1 MRRREV
7 ITLLGGAAVVP
18 LGAHAQQPAI
28 PVIGFLSAGT
38 FEMNR
43 DYVAAFHRG
52 LADGGFVERRSVGIE
67 YRWSEGHNGRFPSLA
82 ADLVGRQVRVIAA
95 ASTPASLTAKAATQ
109 TIPIV
114 FVVGTDPVGIGL
126 VASLAHPGGN
136 ITGVTNLNVELF
148 KKCFELM
155 HSLMSPGSTIAVL
168 VNPAN
173 VAQTATER
181 ATVQDAARTLGAR
194 LLILDAS
201 SPSEI
206 ESAFEVLGG
215 QQVGGLV
222 VSGEIFFLTQRGRLV
237 ELAARHAVPAIYAF
251 REFPVAGGL
260 MSYGTD
266 FAEPYRL
273 LGALPPARSVR
284 RPDSQGGEAGQSP
297 SSTGHQSR
305 AGHQS
310 ENRQDP
316 RPCHTASVAWPRR
329 PGDRITTKSLRGVSP
344 LLAQSRHEQRLA

>member
-1 MRRREV
+1 MRRREF
-7 ITLLGGAAVVP
+7 ITLLGGATAWP
-18 LGAHAQQPAI
+18 IAARAQQPLM

-38 FEMNR
+38 FEKNR

-52 LADGGFVERRSVGIE
+52 LAEGAFSEGRNVGIE
-67 YRWSEGHNGRFPSLA
+67 YRWTEGQNDRLPALA
-82 ADLVGRQVRVIAA
+82 ADLVRRQVAVIVV
-95 ASTPASLTAKAATQ
+95 ASTPASLAAKAATQ

-114 FVVGTDPVGIGL
+114 FAVGTDPVGIGL

-173 VAQTATER
+173 IAQTATER
-181 ATVQDAARTLGAR
+181 ATVQDAALALGSR
-194 LLILDAS
+194 VVILNAS

-206 ESAFEVLGG
+206 ESAFEALVD
-215 QQVGGLV
+215 QRVGALV
-222 VSGEIFFLTQRGRLV
+222 VSGEIFFLTQRDRLV
-237 ELAARHAVPAIYAF
+237 ELAARHAVPTIYAF

-260 MSYGTD
+260 MSYGAD

-273 LGALPPARSVR
+273 LGVYAGRILKGEKPANLPVQQATKV
-284 RPDSQGGEAGQSP
+284 ELVI
-297 SSTGHQSR
+297 
-305 AGHQS
+305 
-310 ENRQDP
+310 NLK
-316 RPCHTASVAWPRR
+316 TAKTLGLAIP
-329 PGDRITTKSLRGVSP
+329 LP
-344 LLAQSRHEQRLA
+344 LLGRADLVIE

>member
-1 MRRREV
+1 MRRREF
-7 ITLLGGAAVVP
+7 ITLLGGATAWPIAVR
-18 LGAHAQQPAI
+18 AQQPVL

-38 FEMNR
+38 FEKNR

-52 LADGGFVERRSVGIE
+52 LADGGFAEGRNVGVE
-67 YRWSEGHNGRFPSLA
+67 YRWTEGQNDRLPALA
-82 ADLVGRQVRVIAA
+82 ADLVRRQVTVIVV
-95 ASTPASLTAKAATQ
+95 ASTPASLAAKGATQ

-114 FVVGTDPVGIGL
+114 FAVGTDPVGIGL

-173 VAQTATER
+173 VAQTATET
-181 ATVQDAARTLGAR
+181 ATVQDAARALGAHVV
-194 LLILDAS
+194 ILNAS

-206 ESAFEVLGG
+206 ESAFG
-215 QQVGGLV
+215 
-222 VSGEIFFLTQRGRLV
+222 LV
-237 ELAARHAVPAIYAF
+237 ELAARHAVPMIYAY

-260 MSYGTD
+260 MSYGAD

-273 LGALPPARSVR
+273 LGVYAGRILKGEKPANLPVQQATKV
-284 RPDSQGGEAGQSP
+284 ELVI
-297 SSTGHQSR
+297 
-305 AGHQS
+305 
-310 ENRQDP
+310 NLK
-316 RPCHTASVAWPRR
+316 TAKTLGLAMP
-329 PGDRITTKSLRGVSP
+329 LP
-344 LLAQSRHEQRLA
+344 LLGRADLVIE